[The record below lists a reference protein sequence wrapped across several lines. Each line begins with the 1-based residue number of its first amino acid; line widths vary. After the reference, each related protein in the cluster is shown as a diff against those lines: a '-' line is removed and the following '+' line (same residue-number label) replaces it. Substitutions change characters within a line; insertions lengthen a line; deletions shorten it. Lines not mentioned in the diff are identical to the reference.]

1 MDKKKIKLMFVLS
14 VFCIICVV
22 SEAEVREYKESGAAE
37 NTGSTTVMASRQE
50 QQDNTVSTGITASGP
65 AVASSEENVENQGT
79 AVPVHTKRPVQIVQ
93 AWRAAASEKVRVIIT
108 TNNFDSYY
116 HNTVK
121 LTCGNDFTVTCGD
134 STKTYKAGKKVSFS
148 LSDKLV
154 KKKKFVVASTG
165 DARIK
170 LLSVKRQ
177 AINPLYRGTIEVKW
191 TGRGFLIINE
201 LPLEQYLY
209 AVVPSEMSTGNR
221 MEALKAQAVCA
232 RSYTYNQINAERY
245 KEYNADLDDSTACQ
259 VYNNIPEDERSR
271 KAVDSTFEEVIT
283 SKGKIIV
290 AYYFSTSWGYTADG
304 QDVWN
309 TPGEVSYLKSR
320 PQLRNGKDSTGT
332 DLSDENAFRQF
343 INSGSKD
350 AYESSDDWYRWN
362 ITFNADK
369 LSERIDSALYNCYLS
384 DKSLVLS
391 QNNNGKYE
399 EKPLKSIG
407 RIKKLRV
414 EKREDSGLITE
425 LVIVGTNNVVKVCTQ
440 YNIRKVLAPVYEKI
454 KRKSGES
461 ISSYSMLP
469 SAAFYID
476 DIKTKKGVSFKITG
490 GGFGHGAGLS
500 QSGAAAM
507 AQSGKEYVDILEHF
521 FTGAKVKSV
530 KKTESAA
537 N

>member
-22 SEAEVREYKESGAAE
+22 SEAEVREYRESGAAE
-37 NTGSTTVMASRQE
+37 NTGSTTVVASQQE
-50 QQDNTVSTGITASGP
+50 QQASTVISASGP
-65 AVASSEENVENQGT
+65 AVASCEENVESQGT
-79 AVPVHTKRPVQIVQ
+79 VVSVHTKRPVQIVQ
-93 AWRAAASEKVRVIIT
+93 AWRAATSEKVRVIIT

-116 HNTVK
+116 HNSVK

-134 STKTYKAGKKVSFS
+134 STKTYKAGKKVSFN
-148 LSDKLV
+148 LSGKST

-191 TGRGFLIINE
+191 TNKGFLITNE

-232 RSYTYNQINAERY
+232 RSYTYNQINTERY

-283 SKGKIIV
+283 SKGQIIV

-320 PQLRNGKDSTGT
+320 SQLRNGKGNT
-332 DLSDENAFRQF
+332 DLSDENSFRQF
-343 INSGSKD
+343 INSGSSD

-362 ITFNADK
+362 ITFNAGK
-369 LSERIDSALYNCYLS
+369 LSGRIDSALYNCYLS

-391 QNNNGKYE
+391 QNNKGKYE

-414 EKREDSGLITE
+414 EKREESGLVTE

-461 ISSYSMLP
+461 VSSYSMLP

-507 AQSGKEYVDILEHF
+507 AQSGKEYVEILEHF
-521 FTGAKVKSV
+521 FAGAKVKSV
-530 KKTESAA
+530 KKI
-537 N
+537 